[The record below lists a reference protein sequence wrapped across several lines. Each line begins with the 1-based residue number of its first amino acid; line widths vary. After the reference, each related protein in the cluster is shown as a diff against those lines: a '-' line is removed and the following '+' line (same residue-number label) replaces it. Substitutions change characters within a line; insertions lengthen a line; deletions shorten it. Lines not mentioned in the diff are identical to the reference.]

1 MMPSMEKVPG
11 DCEQDGR
18 PVPPQLPRVRFA
30 RRTPVEGDRLSG
42 GWSRDLTVL
51 DGGALH
57 RLRPAQSVPAISVLI
72 AEPMGLV
79 RAGLRSLLE
88 REQDITVVGEA
99 AWGEEAVALAAATRP
114 DVVLMDIEL
123 PGLGALGATR
133 QIRADSNLSQVRVAI
148 LTADERE
155 EDLFSALGSGASGFL
170 VLDAEPVEL
179 LRAVRVVAGGGVQL
193 SPWATRRLLEEF
205 ASIPDPASSSLERFE
220 ELTVR
225 ERDIVL
231 LVALGLTNGEIAQRL
246 VISPATVKTHV
257 SRAIVKLHARD
268 RAKLVAL
275 AYQTGFVT
283 HHHAAD
289 ASVARDRASL
299 RLAAGNGV

>member
-1 MMPSMEKVPG
+1 M
-11 DCEQDGR
+11 
-18 PVPPQLPRVRFA
+18 
-30 RRTPVEGDRLSG
+30 TG
-42 GWSRDLTVL
+42 GWSPDLTVL
-51 DGGALH
+51 DGGTLH
-57 RLRPAQSVPAISVLI
+57 RLRPAQSAPTIRVLL
-72 AEPMGLV
+72 AEPLGLV

-88 REQDITVVGEA
+88 RDHDIAVVGEA
-99 AWGEEAVALAAATRP
+99 ACGEEAVTLATETRP

-123 PGLGALGATR
+123 PGVGALEATR
-133 QIRADSNLSQVRVAI
+133 RIVADPNLSQVRVAI
-148 LTADERE
+148 LTADEH
-155 EDLFSALGSGASGFL
+155 EDHLFGALGSGASGFL
-170 VLDAEPVEL
+170 LLDTEPVEL
-179 LRAVRVVAGGGVQL
+179 FRAVRVVAGGGVQL

-205 ASIPDPASSSLERFE
+205 ASIPDPASSHLERFE

-289 ASVARDRASL
+289 ASVARDRAAL
-299 RLAAGNGV
+299 RLAAGDGG